1 MALAFIRV
9 WKFASKNVSSSHR
22 IFLKSQWKV
31 DQIISSERSAEA
43 LFVALRAFH
52 RPSGLASSQN
62 VYFCFEP
69 FAGKLD
75 FFLNGFKLSWNT
87 IDGLAT
93 VPITSMME
101 TTNRVVLRWRGD
113 PQETPHL
120 PEHFKA
126 WLEISNDDQLDPQR
140 S

>member
-1 MALAFIRV
+1 M
-9 WKFASKNVSSSHR
+9 SSPHR
-22 IFLKSQWKV
+22 ISLKSHWKV
-31 DQIISSERSAEA
+31 EQKIPTEHSSESEF
-43 LFVALRAFH
+43 LALRAFH
-52 RPSGLASSQN
+52 RPSGLANSQN

-69 FAGKLD
+69 FARKLD
-75 FFLNGFKLSWNT
+75 FFLNDSKLSWDI

-126 WLEISNDDQLDPQR
+126 WLEISNDDQIDP
-140 S
+140 